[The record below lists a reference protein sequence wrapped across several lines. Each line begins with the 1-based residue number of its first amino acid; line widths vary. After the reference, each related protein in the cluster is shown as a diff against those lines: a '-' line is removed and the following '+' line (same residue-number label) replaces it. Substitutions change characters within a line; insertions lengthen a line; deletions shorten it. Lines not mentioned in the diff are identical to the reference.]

1 LSSFFVHHPEIP
13 QIGRSRGGGVFKQ
26 GTGEGLN
33 GKRGGEKKV
42 KGLSQWR
49 LKAQAGGKRMQRQE
63 VPLIGEREK
72 EKILRIKGE
81 EAE

>member
-1 LSSFFVHHPEIP
+1 
-13 QIGRSRGGGVFKQ
+13 
-26 GTGEGLN
+26 
-33 GKRGGEKKV
+33 
-42 KGLSQWR
+42 
-49 LKAQAGGKRMQRQE
+49 MQRQE